1 MASRIL
7 DGEPGLELDGSR
19 CHFPGEASCRAE
31 SATAIVRSLYYVI
44 TVELLPA
51 ELPGMKRTLGRGKKK
66 KEKLPLEQ
74 IPLNNSLIWSPT
86 VPHFASK

>member
-51 ELPGMKRTLGRGKKK
+51 ELPRMKRTLGRGKKK
-66 KEKLPLEQ
+66 RK
-74 IPLNNSLIWSPT
+74 
-86 VPHFASK
+86 ASSRADSA